1 MKKRLLFISLA
12 LVVIMA
18 IFIPINALAADSGRP
33 STVPV
38 AKNFSVIMTPVNID
52 DTVLGTAWPNRDTAG
67 TNVWP
72 ISDNTDIV
80 GWIIDGRS
88 IRGGLSGD
96 INGGFT
102 FTYGGVLDVLQS
114 GSIQGIVTLKA
125 GGPSSLDVIHM
136 AADGDMQ
143 AQVKAYYT
151 FAEIQGW
158 CAAAGIPTN
167 VFFSLIYNAPGL
179 ASVPEALLGMAY
191 GASAPLPAP
200 LPPLPPLPLLPKTLT
215 ADFSGTVRIDAG
227 TGAYGGSRGTGQFRP
242 NGKQLLT
249 LNVYPNQHVYKIDG
263 QIKMTGTYIKQT
275 PRQIGNI
282 DRDKLKDAIDKFRGN
297 SGNGNSGNK

>member
-1 MKKRLLFISLA
+1 MKKKLFLISLA
-12 LVVIMA
+12 LVVLVA
-18 IFIPINALAADSGRP
+18 IFIPVNALAADGGR
-33 STVPV
+33 SSAVPV
-38 AKNFSVIMTPVNID
+38 AKHFSVTLTPVSID
-52 DTVLGTAWPNRDTAG
+52 DTVLGTVWPVRDTAS
-67 TNVWP
+67 TCVWP
-72 ISDNTDIV
+72 ILDSTGII

-96 INGGFT
+96 INGEFS

-114 GSIQGIVTLKA
+114 GSIQGVVTLKA
-125 GGPSSLDVIHM
+125 GGLDVVYM
-136 AADGDMQ
+136 AADGDLE

-158 CAAAGIPTN
+158 CAAVGIPTN

-179 ASVPEALLGMAY
+179 AGIPEALLGMAY

-200 LPPLPPLPLLPKTLT
+200 YPPLPPLPLLPKTLT

-227 TGAYGGSRGTGQFRP
+227 TGAYNGSRGNGQFAS
-242 NGKQLLT
+242 GKQLLT
-249 LNVYPNQHVYKIDG
+249 LYVYPNQHVYKMDG

-282 DRDKLKDAIDKFRGN
+282 DRDKLKDAIDKFKGN
-297 SGNGNSGNK
+297 FGR

>member
-1 MKKRLLFISLA
+1 MKKKLLFISLA
-12 LVVIMA
+12 LVVLGA
-18 IFIPINALAADSGRP
+18 LLIPITALAADSGHP

-38 AKNFSVIMTPVNID
+38 AKRFSVILTPVSID
-52 DTVLGTAWPNRDTAG
+52 DTVLGTAWPNRDTAS

-72 ISDNTDIV
+72 ISDNASIV

-96 INGGFT
+96 INGDFS

-114 GSIQGIVTLKA
+114 GSIEGVVTLKA
-125 GGPSSLDVIHM
+125 GGPASLDVIHM
-136 AADGDMQ
+136 AADGDLQ

-158 CAAAGIPTN
+158 CALAGIPVD

-179 ASVPEALLGMAY
+179 AGVPEALLGMAY

-200 LPPLPPLPLLPKTLT
+200 YPPLPPLPLLPKTLT

-227 TGAYGGSRGTGQFRP
+227 TGAYGGSRGTGQFGS
-242 NGKQLLT
+242 NGRQLLT

-275 PRQIGNI
+275 PRQIGKI
-282 DRDKLKDAIDKFRGN
+282 DREKLRDALDKFKGNSDRGN
-297 SGNGNSGNK
+297 SDK